1 MTHGSGGF
9 SSGGGGF
16 SRGGGGGGGGGGVG
30 GMHLHHH
37 SSEGDGDCLFDS
49 ICCIINIASIL
60 LCIRKMSRY
69 LRIALLWIY
78 VATAVLTAG
87 LLISIRVFG
96 TNKFQAAPTD
106 MRKVEDNVNN
116 AFCQSLTLNST
127 DPFEAYTFDGE
138 PVVDHSKFQQFN
150 TSYFTF
156 MTKDTYTYW
165 GFYLLKGSKAIV
177 VSSGDKLISLF
188 VIKGNSNLQAW
199 IDNKGSCDGCY
210 RDSHI
215 TSPDFT
221 YTLNVSQSD
230 DYYFMYYSTSD
241 YDIVLNVYVYIT
253 RTLYDV
259 TSATSHCSYRPNNK
273 PCSLDIS
280 LSPHMNVVYHNGN
293 NGLHDSIDMW
303 STCKSRA
310 WMYVIVF
317 ALIPALMAA
326 GVTFLF
332 WKYCKDDRSQENQAL
347 VSEDTLP
354 DKF

>member
-9 SSGGGGF
+9 SSGGGGI
-16 SRGGGGGGGGGGVG
+16 SGGGGGGLGGV
-30 GMHLHHH
+30 HLHHH
-37 SSEGDGDCLFDS
+37 SSEGGGDCLCDS

-78 VATAVLTAG
+78 VVTAVLTAG
-87 LLISIRVFG
+87 LLISITVLG

-106 MRKVEDNVNN
+106 MRKVEAHMNN
-116 AFCQSLTLNST
+116 AFCQSLTLNSSE
-127 DPFEAYTFDGE
+127 PFDAYTFDGE
-138 PVVDHSKFQQFN
+138 PVVDPSRFQQFN
-150 TSYFTF
+150 TSYATSL
-156 MTKDTYTYW
+156 TGNSYEYW

-177 VSSGDKLISLF
+177 VSSGDKRISLF
-188 VIKGNSNLQAW
+188 IIKGNSNLQAW

-210 RDSHI
+210 LVSHA

-230 DYYFMYYSTSD
+230 DYYFMYYSKSNYIIFVD
-241 YDIVLNVYVYIT
+241 VYVYIT

-259 TSATSHCSYRPNNK
+259 TSATSHCSYRHNNK
-273 PCSLDIS
+273 PCSFDIS

-293 NGLHDSIDMW
+293 KSLHDSIYMW
-303 STCKSRA
+303 STCKSRV

-347 VSEDTLP
+347 ISEDSLP
-354 DKF
+354 QNKL